1 MVYLA
6 GDNNLE
12 SYGAKDL
19 LEMKHAG
26 SSKEMAIVAQ
36 YDRMSDQVTRR
47 YSLTSGEDLQRDC
60 VAELPET
67 NTGDPQTL
75 LDFIIWAT
83 GTYPAQHYALVL
95 WNHGSGWKDED
106 IYQAAQRQGMEQNIP
121 RGNLRGLSS
130 GKTSRALFQSTLDQ
144 MVIESDQRAI
154 LFDDSSA
161 DFLDNQEMGQLLQQ
175 ALAYTKQPI
184 DLLGFD
190 ACLMNMLEVNFQVR
204 DTCRVVVGSQEVEPG
219 DGWPY
224 DLILGRL
231 AAEPE
236 MSAEAFGRTIVE
248 SYLDFYKMQH
258 PSLAVTQSAVSTQ
271 HLVPLSQVV
280 DNLAQALLGS
290 IQDKRTQMVVSWAQ
304 KFAQFFSDPE
314 YYDLTHLCMVLA
326 DEDRGGAVG
335 RAAEAVIRTL
345 NGADSPLLAS
355 GKNGA
360 AVQDAYGLSIYLPG
374 RNLSPLYERLD
385 FAQQNSWNNFLHTY
399 VSLH

>member
-12 SYGAKDL
+12 SYGTKDL
-19 LEMKHAG
+19 LEMKLVG
-26 SSKEMAIVAQ
+26 SSGEMAIVAQ

-47 YSLTSGEDLQRDC
+47 YALTHGDDLQHDC

-67 NTGDPQTL
+67 NTGDPQAL

-83 GTYPAQHYALVL
+83 QAYPAQHYALVL

-106 IYQAAQRQGMEQNIP
+106 IYQAAQRLGLEQHIP
-121 RGNLRGLSS
+121 RGNLRGLAS
-130 GKTSRALFQSTLDQ
+130 GKTSRALFRSTLDRI
-144 MVIESDQRAI
+144 VVESDRRAI

-161 DFLDNQEMGQLLQQ
+161 DFLDNQEMGQLLRQ
-175 ALAYTKQPI
+175 AMLYTKQPI

-190 ACLMNMLEVNFQVR
+190 ACLMNMLEVNYQVR
-204 DTCRVVVGSQEVEPG
+204 DSCRVVVGSQEVEPG

-224 DLILGRL
+224 DQILGRL
-231 AAEPE
+231 ATEPGMNAEFLGP
-236 MSAEAFGRTIVE
+236 TIVE
-248 SYLDFYKMQH
+248 SYLEFYKEQH
-258 PSLAVTQSAVSTQ
+258 PSLAVTQSAVSAQ
-271 HLVPLSQVV
+271 NLISLSQAV
-280 DNLAQALLGS
+280 DKLAGALLVS
-290 IQDKRTQMVVSWAQ
+290 IQDKRTQMMVSWAQ

-326 DEDRGGAVG
+326 EEDRGSEIG
-335 RAAEAVIRTL
+335 RAAEVVIRTL
-345 NGADSPLLAS
+345 NGAGSPLLAA
-355 GKNGA
+355 GKAGT

-385 FAQQNSWNNFLHTY
+385 FAQQNNWNKFLTAY
-399 VSLH
+399 VNLH